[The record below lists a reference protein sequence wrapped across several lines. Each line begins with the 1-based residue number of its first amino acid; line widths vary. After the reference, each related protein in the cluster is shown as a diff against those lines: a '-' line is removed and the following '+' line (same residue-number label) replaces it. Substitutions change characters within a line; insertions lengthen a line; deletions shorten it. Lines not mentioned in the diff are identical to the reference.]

1 MKQQRTNVRPR
12 STRSKTLPS
21 GSAIDGRQHTQF
33 SQAAAST
40 SVFDWLDL
48 SLSSPLTFA
57 NIFRCLI
64 FEAESEL
71 EALELE
77 SDWDSAEDEDEE
89 VSSLLRKPKHG
100 SSAQHELSASPSPEA
115 EFAALKQFLIQSRA
129 YISTLKGTMLANLP
143 STNEP
148 LGNRFAKSSPTA
160 QGPPSFGRL
169 FVTLSSMHEMLHSM
183 SNNTAAAYDSASSTW
198 KDTMSTPL
206 DPLRS
211 ATANFLSKLPEP
223 PSLPLARLR
232 ASLAADSE
240 WLANTLASLGPYSPA
255 AGRRRFS
262 LLAGNLSSQA
272 SDLVGQAGDKVREE
286 GHKLKEAFVEEKERL
301 GQLIGEEAEKFKKAL
316 HQGANRLLSYDD
328 LPFLWQNNEYIR
340 SGYRFIPI
348 EREYQL
354 DGYSVR
360 SADILAGWRELL
372 LSTFQLHNETLNI
385 WTHLVGAASLCWLL
399 YSLHPLS
406 SISLSEYALDRI
418 VSLSF
423 LACALC
429 CLLFSSLWHLMAGCA
444 TINLFNSS
452 ACLDYVGV
460 SALICSSIFT
470 MSQCAL
476 WHEYSHSDSY

>member
-1 MKQQRTNVRPR
+1 MAFPLWWQAIANPLFWVFSRPDQQHTEDKSHTSIWRCSARASMKQQRAAAPATRPR
-12 STRSKTLPS
+12 PTRSKTLPS
-21 GSAIDGRQHTQF
+21 GSFINRIEHDALGQHT
-33 SQAAAST
+33 AST

-77 SDWDSAEDEDEE
+77 SDWDSAEDEDEQ
-89 VSSLLRKPKHG
+89 VSTLLKSNKHRSTSLHAL
-100 SSAQHELSASPSPEA
+100 ADSPSPEA

-129 YISTLKGTMLANLP
+129 YISTLKTIMLANLP
-143 STNEP
+143 SSSEP
-148 LGNRFAKSSPTA
+148 LRDRFAKSSSAAP
-160 QGPPSFGRL
+160 GPPSFGRL
-169 FVTLSSMHEMLHSM
+169 FVTLSSMHDMLNSIID
-183 SNNTAAAYDSASSTW
+183 NTSTTLGSAPTTW
-198 KDTMSTPL
+198 KDTMSTSF

-211 ATANFLSKLPEP
+211 ATAIFLSKLPEP

-240 WLANTLASLGPYSPA
+240 WLANTLASLGPYSPS

-262 LLAGNLSSQA
+262 LFAGSLSSQA

-301 GQLIGEEAEKFKKAL
+301 GQLLGEEAEKFKRAL

-348 EREYQL
+348 ERK
-354 DGYSVR
+354 
-360 SADILAGWRELL
+360 
-372 LSTFQLHNETLNI
+372 
-385 WTHLVGAASLCWLL
+385 
-399 YSLHPLS
+399 
-406 SISLSEYALDRI
+406 
-418 VSLSF
+418 SF
-423 LACALC
+423 LEQREVSNLKPLQAGGNCSC
-429 CLLFSSLWHLMAGCA
+429 PPFSYITRHSTSGH
-444 TINLFNSS
+444 ISS
-452 ACLDYVGV
+452 ARRQYAGSYTRYTRYPRYP
-460 SALICSSIFT
+460 SANT
-470 MSQCAL
+470 P
-476 WHEYSHSDSY
+476 

>member
-1 MKQQRTNVRPR
+1 MKQQRAAATRPR

-21 GSAIDGRQHTQF
+21 GSFIHRIEHDALGQRT
-33 SQAAAST
+33 AST

-77 SDWDSAEDEDEE
+77 SDWDSAEDEDEQ
-89 VSSLLRKPKHG
+89 VSTLLKSTKHRPTPLHALAD
-100 SSAQHELSASPSPEA
+100 SSSPEA

-129 YISTLKGTMLANLP
+129 YISTLKVIMLANLP
-143 STNEP
+143 SPSEP
-148 LGNRFAKSSPTA
+148 LRDRFAKSSSAAP
-160 QGPPSFGRL
+160 GPPSFGRL
-169 FVTLSSMHEMLHSM
+169 FVTLSSMHDMLHSVTD
-183 SNNTAAAYDSASSTW
+183 NTSITLGSASSTW
-198 KDTMSTPL
+198 KDTMSTSF

-211 ATANFLSKLPEP
+211 ATAIFLSKLPEP

-240 WLANTLASLGPYSPA
+240 WLANTLASLGPYSPS

-262 LLAGNLSSQA
+262 LFAGSLSSQA

-301 GQLIGEEAEKFKKAL
+301 GQLLGEEAEKFKRAL

-348 EREYQL
+348 ERK
-354 DGYSVR
+354 
-360 SADILAGWRELL
+360 
-372 LSTFQLHNETLNI
+372 
-385 WTHLVGAASLCWLL
+385 
-399 YSLHPLS
+399 S
-406 SISLSEYALDRI
+406 SHEQRK
-418 VSLSF
+418 V
-423 LACALC
+423 
-429 CLLFSSLWHLMAGCA
+429 SSLKPL
-444 TINLFNSS
+444 
-452 ACLDYVGV
+452 
-460 SALICSSIFT
+460 
-470 MSQCAL
+470 
-476 WHEYSHSDSY
+476 